1 MSKKI
6 KIVSNPYER
15 EIKYFD
21 YNETNDEWE
30 DIFLNNPNS
39 GLRENDFKKSFLP
52 FKVKEI
58 IDIIIDEYYK
68 SDSKLEIYFEGTN
81 DEFNELKVIC
91 EDEEVASKIKLE
103 KLPKTLENARIIF
116 PNIKERFEEVDQII
130 EKIVKDN
137 KEVKKDLDKVSETLK
152 DVIPICVFGN
162 YSVGKSTFINALI
175 GNEILQSGGDPVTA
189 KVYKIRRSKDDDVSR
204 IKFTYQ
210 EKDCEILLEGDKYRY
225 REGDNYR
232 LISETKDNPLIVEID
247 KILKETPEKN
257 LILFVNLIL
266 EHINNYEK
274 SKNINKQIGNV
285 IEVEVPFSRKGILGQ
300 SYNNFVIFDTPGSNS
315 KTNLDHT
322 KVLEEALDGFS
333 NGIPI
338 LVATYE
344 TLDTT
349 DNATLCEKML
359 GIKALDERFSMI
371 VLNKADGSDLSDS
384 EEEIKK
390 ELLSYNAVQKM
401 HASGIYFVSSIMGL
415 GAKNEG
421 QLIDKH
427 YRKVYRSQEEMYKN
441 PNDEDYADL
450 YRYNVMPKQIKSNA
464 INYSL
469 ECPNVIYANSGL
481 YTIEMEIEKF
491 ASRYAAYNKCQMVYK
506 FLKDI
511 NEETN
516 QKIESKKEILNSDI
530 EKRNTE
536 LESEKQTLIEE
547 ISNKILE
554 LIEKYSKESE
564 KIISSYKF
572 DNYTLI
578 EKNLEERK
586 QSFDYDYE
594 KEKNLEKHEKESKN
608 AWNNIWNNF
617 KSISSLKGKANSLKE
632 DFKEYQEMK
641 KKEDMTIDEI
651 DSKTADK
658 VMEYVINLY
667 KTNATNI
674 RDERLKEIE
683 KIWQDYAKEF
693 KDELLSLVMKT
704 DLPNSQREDIS
715 NIILKFNSEI
725 INEEVDNKFVKSK
738 YLEWKLLRF
747 GKSNEISVKKLDRS
761 YNSKIKDFGNTLV
774 KDINRYCKDTF
785 IKWKDTLEE
794 KITDNITEYNPDLK
808 GINDIIKEDKEK
820 IKELKQD
827 QDEINDSMN
836 DIKKWISWNDID

>member
-1 MSKKI
+1 MPKKI

-21 YNETNDEWE
+21 YNETNDKWE
-30 DIFLNNPNS
+30 DIVLNNPNS
-39 GLRENDFKKSFLP
+39 RLREEDFKNSFLP

-58 IDIIIDEYYK
+58 IDIIIEDYDK
-68 SDSKLEIYFEGTN
+68 SDSKIEIYFEGTN

-91 EDEEVASKIKLE
+91 QDEEVASKVKLE

-116 PNIKERFEEVDQII
+116 PNIKERFEDVDQII

-137 KEVKKDLDKVSETLK
+137 EVVKKDLDKVSETLK

-210 EKDCEILLEGDKYRY
+210 DKDCEILLEGDKYRY

-247 KILKETPEKN
+247 KILKEASEKN

-266 EHINNYEK
+266 EHINNYERNK
-274 SKNINKQIGNV
+274 DSNKQIGNV

-300 SYNNFVIFDTPGSNS
+300 SYNNFVVFDTPGSNS

-359 GIKALDERFSMI
+359 GIKALDERFAMI

-421 QLIDKH
+421 QLLDKH

-441 PNDEDYADL
+441 PDDEDYANL

-469 ECPNVIYANSGL
+469 ECPNIIYANSGL

-572 DNYTLI
+572 DNYTLT
-578 EKNLEERK
+578 EENLEEIK

-608 AWNNIWNNF
+608 AWDNIWNNL
-617 KSISSLKGKANSLKE
+617 KNTSLKEKANSLKE
-632 DFKEYQEMK
+632 DLKEFQKMK
-641 KKEDMTIDEI
+641 KKEEMTIDEI

-658 VMEYVINLY
+658 VMEYVINIY

-674 RDERLKEIE
+674 RDERLEEIE
-683 KIWQDYAKEF
+683 EIWQDYAKEF

-704 DLPNSQREDIS
+704 DLSNSQREDIS
-715 NIILKFNSEI
+715 NIILKFSSEI

-747 GKSNEISVKKLDRS
+747 GKSNEISVKKLGRS

-785 IKWKDTLEE
+785 IKWKDALEE